1 MSRKV
6 HRFIAGSKVM
16 SVAVV
21 FDSAGTL
28 LNTYRVAKDIR
39 NNKLLPGIETTTL
52 TFSSPDRVLIVL
64 PVHSQDLMAAPTEA
78 ILSEYLVR
86 HDIGFGISCTRK
98 ITTADEIGDILYTD
112 DRARVGDLQE
122 CIRNVWTVCREESV
136 VTLNSGAIINMEQ
149 QGIEFGIT
157 AGGWPFEGA
166 KEAVTALHR
175 MGVPTFIAS
184 GDRVTKLERM
194 ADHLGIPRDRVYGVA
209 TPTVKAQIVSDL
221 RQEYD
226 RVLMVGDGINDL
238 GAMRNADIAILT
250 VQQQGDRPEELYKE
264 ADYVVK
270 NVREVVTIVQD
281 LIASRKNCDRDG
293 CGSAYKR

>member
-1 MSRKV
+1 
-6 HRFIAGSKVM
+6 M

-28 LNTYRVAKDIR
+28 LNTYRVAKDIG
-39 NNKLLPGIETTTL
+39 NHKLLPGIETTTL

-64 PVHSQDLMAAPTEA
+64 PVHSKNLMAAPPEA
-78 ILSEYLVR
+78 LLSEYLVR

-98 ITTADEIGDILYTD
+98 ITTADEIGDVLYTD
-112 DRARVGDLQE
+112 DLARVGDLQE
-122 CIRNVWTVCREESV
+122 CIRNVWTVCKEESV
-136 VTLNSGAIINMEQ
+136 VTLNSGAIINMAQ
-149 QGIEFGIT
+149 RGIEFAIT
-157 AGGWPFEGA
+157 AGGWPFDGA
-166 KEAVTALHR
+166 KEAITALHR

-209 TPTVKAQIVSDL
+209 TPTVKAQIINDL

-238 GAMRNADIAILT
+238 CAMRNADIAILT
-250 VQQQGDRPEELYKE
+250 VQQAGDRPEDLYKE

-270 NVREVVTIVQD
+270 SVGEVVTIVQD

-293 CGSAYKR
+293 CGTAYKR

>member
-1 MSRKV
+1 
-6 HRFIAGSKVM
+6 M

-39 NNKLLPGIETTTL
+39 NHKLLPGIETTTL

-64 PVHSQDLMAAPTEA
+64 PVHSKDLMAAAPA
-78 ILSEYLVR
+78 ALLSEYLVR

-98 ITTADEIGDILYTD
+98 ITTADEIGDILYAD
-112 DRARVGDLQE
+112 DSTRIGDLQE
-122 CIRNVWTVCREESV
+122 CIRNVWTVCKEESV
-136 VTLNSGAIINMEQ
+136 VTLNSGAIINMARRE
-149 QGIEFGIT
+149 IEFAIT
-157 AGGWPFEGA
+157 AGGWPFDGA
-166 KEAVTALHR
+166 KEAITALHR

-209 TPTVKAQIVSDL
+209 TPTVKAQIVNDL

-238 GAMRNADIAILT
+238 CAMRNADIAILT
-250 VQQQGDRPEELYKE
+250 VQQPGDRPEELYKE
-264 ADYVVK
+264 ADLVVK
-270 NVREVVTIVQD
+270 SVGEVVTIVQD
-281 LIASRKNCDRDG
+281 LIAAKKNCDRDG
-293 CGSAYKR
+293 CSTAYKR

>member
-1 MSRKV
+1 
-6 HRFIAGSKVM
+6 M

-28 LNTYRVAKDIR
+28 LNTYRVAKEIR
-39 NNKLLPGIETTTL
+39 NHKLLPGIETTTL

-64 PVHSQDLMAAPTEA
+64 PVHSKDLMAAPPDTL
-78 ILSEYLVR
+78 LSDYLIR

-98 ITTADEIGDILYTD
+98 ITTSEEIGDILYAD

-122 CIRNVWTVCREESV
+122 CIRNVWTVCKEESV
-136 VTLNSGAIINMEQ
+136 VTLNSGAIINMAQ
-149 QGIEFGIT
+149 RGIEFAIT
-157 AGGWPFEGA
+157 AGGWPFDGA
-166 KEAVTALHR
+166 KEAITALHR

-209 TPTVKAQIVSDL
+209 TPTVKAQIINDL

-238 GAMRNADIAILT
+238 CAMRNADIAILT
-250 VQQQGDRPEELYKE
+250 VQQPGDRPEDLYKE

-270 NVREVVTIVQD
+270 SVMEVVTIVQD
-281 LIASRKNCDRDG
+281 LIQARKNCDRDG
-293 CGSAYKR
+293 CGAAYKR

>member
-1 MSRKV
+1 
-6 HRFIAGSKVM
+6 M

-39 NNKLLPGIETTTL
+39 NRKLLPGIETTTL
-52 TFSSPDRVLIVL
+52 TFSSPDRVLIVI
-64 PVHSQDLMAAPTEA
+64 PVHSKDLMKAPPET
-78 ILSEYLVR
+78 LFSEYLVR

-98 ITTADEIGDILYTD
+98 ITTADEIGDVLYAD
-112 DRARVGDLQE
+112 DCAQVGDLQE
-122 CIRNVWTVCREESV
+122 CIRNVWTVCKEESV
-136 VTLNSGAIINMEQ
+136 MTLNSGAILNMAGR
-149 QGIEFGIT
+149 GIEFAIT
-157 AGGWPFEGA
+157 AGGWPFDGA
-166 KEAVTALHR
+166 KEAITALHR

-209 TPTVKAQIVSDL
+209 TPTVKAQIVNDL

-238 GAMRNADIAILT
+238 CAMRNADIAILT
-250 VQQQGDRPEELYKE
+250 IQQPGDRPEDLYKE
-264 ADYVVK
+264 ADHVVK
-270 NVREVVTIVQD
+270 NVGEVVTIVQD
-281 LIASRKNCDRDG
+281 LIAGRKNCDRDG
-293 CGSAYKR
+293 CGTTHKR

>member
-1 MSRKV
+1 
-6 HRFIAGSKVM
+6 M

-28 LNTYRVAKDIR
+28 LNTYRVAKDIC
-39 NNKLLPGIETTTL
+39 NQKLLPGIETTTL

-64 PVHSQDLMAAPTEA
+64 PVHSKDLMAAPAETV
-78 ILSEYLVR
+78 LSEYLVR

-98 ITTADEIGDILYTD
+98 ITTADEIGDIVYAD

-122 CIRNVWTVCREESV
+122 CIRNVWSVCKAESV
-136 VTLNSGAIINMEQ
+136 MTLNSGAIINMAQ
-149 QGIEFGIT
+149 RGIEFSIT
-157 AGGWPFEGA
+157 AGGWPFDGA
-166 KEAVTALHR
+166 KEAITALHR

-209 TPTVKAQIVSDL
+209 TPTVKAQIINDL

-238 GAMRNADIAILT
+238 CAMRNADIAILT
-250 VQQQGDRPEELYKE
+250 VQQPGDRPEELYKE

-270 NVREVVTIVQD
+270 SVGNVVTIVQD
-281 LIASRKNCDRDG
+281 LIAARKNCDRDG
-293 CGSAYKR
+293 CGTAYKR

>member
-1 MSRKV
+1 
-6 HRFIAGSKVM
+6 M

-39 NNKLLPGIETTTL
+39 NRKLLPGIETTTL
-52 TFSSPDRVLIVL
+52 TFSSPDRVLIVI
-64 PVHSQDLMAAPTEA
+64 PVHSKDLMKAPPETL
-78 ILSEYLVR
+78 LSEYLVR

-98 ITTADEIGDILYTD
+98 ITTADEIGDVLYAD
-112 DRARVGDLQE
+112 DCAQVGDLQE
-122 CIRNVWTVCREESV
+122 CIRNVWTVCKEESV
-136 VTLNSGAIINMEQ
+136 VTLNSGAILNMAGR
-149 QGIEFGIT
+149 GIEFAIT
-157 AGGWPFEGA
+157 AGGWPFDGA
-166 KEAVTALHR
+166 KEAITALHR

-209 TPTVKAQIVSDL
+209 TPTVKAQIVNDL

-238 GAMRNADIAILT
+238 CAMRNADIAILT
-250 VQQQGDRPEELYKE
+250 IQQPGDRPEDLYKE
-264 ADYVVK
+264 ADHVVK
-270 NVREVVTIVQD
+270 NVGEVVTIVQE
-281 LIASRKNCDRDG
+281 LIAGRKNCDRDG
-293 CGSAYKR
+293 CGTTHKR

>member
-1 MSRKV
+1 
-6 HRFIAGSKVM
+6 M

-39 NNKLLPGIETTTL
+39 NRKLLPGIETTTL
-52 TFSSPDRVLIVL
+52 TFSSPDRVLIVI
-64 PVHSQDLMAAPTEA
+64 PVHSKDLMKEPPET
-78 ILSEYLVR
+78 LFSEYLVR

-98 ITTADEIGDILYTD
+98 ITTADEIGDVLYAD
-112 DRARVGDLQE
+112 DCAQVGDLQE
-122 CIRNVWTVCREESV
+122 CIRNVWTVCKEESV
-136 VTLNSGAIINMEQ
+136 MTLNSGAILNMAGR
-149 QGIEFGIT
+149 GIEFAIT
-157 AGGWPFEGA
+157 AGGWPFDGA
-166 KEAVTALHR
+166 KEAITALHR

-209 TPTVKAQIVSDL
+209 TPTVKAQIVNDL

-238 GAMRNADIAILT
+238 CAMRNADIAILT
-250 VQQQGDRPEELYKE
+250 IQQPGDRPEDLYKE
-264 ADYVVK
+264 ADHVVK
-270 NVREVVTIVQD
+270 NVGEVVTIVQD
-281 LIASRKNCDRDG
+281 LIAGRKNCDRDG
-293 CGSAYKR
+293 CGTTHKR

>member
-1 MSRKV
+1 MT
-6 HRFIAGSKVM
+6 
-16 SVAVV
+16 VAVV

-28 LNTYRVAKDIR
+28 LNTYRVAKDIG
-39 NNKLLPGIETTTL
+39 NHKLLPGIETTTL

-64 PVHSQDLMAAPTEA
+64 PVHSKDLMATPPETL
-78 ILSEYLVR
+78 LSDYLVR

-98 ITTADEIGDILYTD
+98 ITTADEIGDILYAD
-112 DRARVGDLQE
+112 DSTRVGDLQE

-136 VTLNSGAIINMEQ
+136 VTLNSGAIINMAQ
-149 QGIEFGIT
+149 RRVEFAIT
-157 AGGWPFEGA
+157 AGGWPFDGA
-166 KEAVTALHR
+166 KEAITALHR

-209 TPTVKAQIVSDL
+209 TPTVKAQIVDDL

-238 GAMRNADIAILT
+238 CAMRNADIAILT
-250 VQQQGDRPEELYKE
+250 VQQPGNRPEELYKE

-270 NVREVVTIVQD
+270 SVGDVVTIVQD
-281 LIASRKNCDRDG
+281 LIAAGKNCDRDG
-293 CGSAYKR
+293 CGTAYKR

>member
-1 MSRKV
+1 MS
-6 HRFIAGSKVM
+6 I
-16 SVAVV
+16 AVV

-39 NNKLLPGIETTTL
+39 NHKLLPGIETTTL

-64 PVHSQDLMAAPTEA
+64 PVHSKDLMAAPA
-78 ILSEYLVR
+78 DALLSEYLVR

-98 ITTADEIGDILYTD
+98 ITTADEIGNILYAD
-112 DRARVGDLQE
+112 DSTRVSDLQE
-122 CIRNVWTVCREESV
+122 CIRNVWTVCKEESV
-136 VTLNSGAIINMEQ
+136 VTLNSGAIINMAQ
-149 QGIEFGIT
+149 RHIEFAIT
-157 AGGWPFEGA
+157 AGGWPFDGA
-166 KEAVTALHR
+166 KDAITALHR

-238 GAMRNADIAILT
+238 CAMRNADIAILT
-250 VQQQGDRPEELYKE
+250 VQQPGDRPEDLYKE

-270 NVREVVTIVQD
+270 SVGEVVTIVQD
-281 LIASRKNCDRDG
+281 LIAAKNCDRDG
-293 CGSAYKR
+293 CGTTHKR

>member
-1 MSRKV
+1 
-6 HRFIAGSKVM
+6 M

-39 NNKLLPGIETTTL
+39 NHKLLPGIETTTL

-64 PVHSQDLMAAPTEA
+64 PVHSKDLMKAPQEA
-78 ILSEYLVR
+78 LLSEYLVR

-98 ITTADEIGDILYTD
+98 ITTADEIGDILYAD
-112 DRARVGDLQE
+112 DSTRVGDLQE
-122 CIRNVWTVCREESV
+122 CIRNVWTVCKEESV
-136 VTLNSGAIINMEQ
+136 VTLNSGAIINMAERRV
-149 QGIEFGIT
+149 EFAIT
-157 AGGWPFEGA
+157 AGGWPFDGA
-166 KEAVTALHR
+166 KEAITALHR

-209 TPTVKAQIVSDL
+209 TPTVKAQIVNDL

-226 RVLMVGDGINDL
+226 QVLMVGDGINDL
-238 GAMRNADIAILT
+238 CAMRNADIAILT
-250 VQQQGDRPEELYKE
+250 VQQPGDRPEDLYKE
-264 ADYVVK
+264 ADHVVK
-270 NVREVVTIVQD
+270 NVGEVVTIVQD
-281 LIASRKNCDRDG
+281 LISAKKNCDRDG
-293 CGSAYKR
+293 CSTTHKR